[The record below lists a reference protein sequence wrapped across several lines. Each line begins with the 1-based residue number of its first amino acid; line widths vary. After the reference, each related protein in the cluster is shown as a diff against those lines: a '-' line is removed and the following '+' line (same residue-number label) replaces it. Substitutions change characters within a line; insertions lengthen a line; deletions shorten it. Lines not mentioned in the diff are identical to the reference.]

1 MGEIFFHRSS
11 AVFRRRT
18 SDLVHLTICF
28 PRIRSPQ
35 RIIARVEWELA
46 ICRKNRNRTRTNI
59 SEISI
64 QSAMEAVLGLMN
76 CHLGATL
83 MYLYWEPTDKDFS
96 VLFQKHRD
104 EIGAF
109 ADRVANGNPSFEAMT
124 YGQLWDAWDGSGN
137 RELST
142 HVRNL
147 RSRYQVARG

>member
-28 PRIRSPQ
+28 PRIRSSQ

-64 QSAMEAVLGLMN
+64 QSAMEAVSCVADDRECCGKVVSSLIDDVAHVIFGVIAIILKTAP
-76 CHLGATL
+76 LGA
-83 MYLYWEPTDKDFS
+83 S
-96 VLFQKHRD
+96 
-104 EIGAF
+104 GAM
-109 ADRVANGNPSFEAMT
+109 AYT
-124 YGQLWDAWDGSGN
+124 I
-137 RELST
+137 
-142 HVRNL
+142 
-147 RSRYQVARG
+147 